1 MRSLCLAAA
10 VALLVASGPVDA
22 QSSYPDRTIRMLFGF
37 APGVD
42 TVARILAERLGE
54 ALGKPVV
61 VENVTGAGGNIAAD
75 RLAKAA
81 PDGYTIG
88 VLAAANVVVNGS
100 LYKKLAY
107 DPIKD
112 LAPIT
117 QVYGYPN
124 VLVVNNTVPARTV
137 AELVALAR
145 AAPGRMTYGHS
156 GAGTS
161 LHLGGELFN
170 AMAHIDVQQVPFRGS
185 SLVLSDLLG
194 GRITMSFIPPTAALS
209 IIRDGQVRALAVT
222 SPRRAPFL
230 PEVPTMEELG
240 YPGFDVPGW
249 FGMFA
254 PAGTPAA
261 VIDRLN
267 RETVKIMT
275 MADVEQKLNAIGILA
290 LHNTA
295 AEFAAV
301 IARETPVW
309 AHLIKE
315 AGIPRIE

>member
-1 MRSLCLAAA
+1 MHDEI
-10 VALLVASGPVDA
+10 ALSCRRRGIASGVRAGGRAIELSGPYHPDA
-22 QSSYPDRTIRMLFGF
+22 VRVRPRGRYS
-37 APGVD
+37 
-42 TVARILAERLGE
+42 ARILAERLGE

-222 SPRRAPFL
+222 SPQRAPFL
-230 PEVPTMEELG
+230 PEVPTMEEWATR
-240 YPGFDVPGW
+240 VSTCR
-249 FGMFA
+249 
-254 PAGTPAA
+254 AGSACSRPP
-261 VIDRLN
+261 
-267 RETVKIMT
+267 E
-275 MADVEQKLNAIGILA
+275 
-290 LHNTA
+290 
-295 AEFAAV
+295 
-301 IARETPVW
+301 P
-309 AHLIKE
+309 
-315 AGIPRIE
+315 PRP